1 MVVGYLFYS
10 KHSTLHTAAI
20 LSLSISPSHSCT
32 HTHTL
37 KLEPTRTRTHSK
49 ACTHTHTHALLAHW
63 LNSPLSAHV
72 ASCWLPATFGS
83 SVGWNF
89 FGKSVPKLFGYK
101 IFPVFLQK
109 WIYFV
114 SWKKTLLWTLKWKEW
129 QWQCFW
135 RDYPFDNSRWVRRGI
150 LTTLLGTAKSLSRAK
165 NEQESSALSLIIA
178 LLCKLQYYG
187 HFSKHY
193 NVSSRH
199 SK

>member
-1 MVVGYLFYS
+1 M
-10 KHSTLHTAAI
+10 H
-20 LSLSISPSHSCT
+20 T

-49 ACTHTHTHALLAHW
+49 ACAHTHTHALLAHW

-101 IFPVFLQK
+101 IFFSFSTKVNLFRLLKKDPLVNFEVKRMTMTMFLKRLSVWLQPVSET
-109 WIYFV
+109 WN
-114 SWKKTLLWTLKWKEW
+114 
-129 QWQCFW
+129 
-135 RDYPFDNSRWVRRGI
+135 FDHFTWNCEILISCEKRNS
-150 LTTLLGTAKSLSRAK
+150 A
-165 NEQESSALSLIIA
+165 EQESSALSLIIA

-187 HFSKHY
+187 HFSKHC
-193 NVSSRH
+193 NVSSRY